1 MQTQDEVSVENVS
14 LDDLKFA
21 DEEKFRHEIEYL
33 RGRLINLES
42 FKEKFFA
49 LQKNPGQAVSSN
61 DSGDS
66 TARISQLETDL
77 KSATKLAMLSMTTT
91 GEYGAV
97 VDFFKESTAVK
108 DYQKLIDVFFRSV
121 TSYGLESTVLVHG
134 LDGDE
139 AFSQLAEHK
148 ELDIELIEKNRE
160 QGRVYEHDGMLS
172 VNYKNVSMLFRGFP
186 EDDMEKK
193 GRLHDNLVILGSGL
207 NGSIDALNLDI
218 KMGRQR
224 QNLHTIVKAIPKV
237 IDKIEQ
243 DLGTQL
249 KKTDVMCDQVI
260 VNTSQLVKGHG
271 LSGGQEKELNS
282 LLVTHKN
289 QLHKVL
295 AESIVIA
302 EQFAEIM
309 NTLERTYI
317 SSSDDAEKADETE
330 EFESKHNV
338 DEDVLF

>member
-1 MQTQDEVSVENVS
+1 MQIQDDVSVENVS

-49 LQKNPGQAVSSN
+49 LQKNPGQTVSVN
-61 DSGDS
+61 DSGDAS
-66 TARISQLETDL
+66 ARISQLEADL
-77 KSATKLAMLSMTTT
+77 KSATKMAMLSMTTT
-91 GEYGAV
+91 GEYGAI
-97 VDFFKESTAVK
+97 VDFFKESTAVQ
-108 DYQKLIDVFFRSV
+108 DYHKLIDVFLKSV
-121 TSYGLESTVLVHG
+121 TSYGLEATVLVHG

-139 AFSQLAEHK
+139 VFFQLEEHK
-148 ELDIELIEKNRE
+148 DLDIELIEKNRE

-186 EDDMEKK
+186 EDDPEKK
-193 GRLHDNLVILGSGL
+193 CRLHDNLVILGSGL
-207 NGSIDALNLDI
+207 NGAVYALNLYM

-224 QNLHTIVKAIPKV
+224 QNLRTIVKAIPKV

-249 KKTDVMCDQVI
+249 NKTDVMCDQVI
-260 VNTSQLVKGHG
+260 VNTGQLVKGQG
-271 LSGGQEKELNS
+271 LSAGKEKELGS
-282 LLVTHKN
+282 LLMTHKR
-289 QLHKVL
+289 QLHKIL

-309 NTLERTYI
+309 NTLERTYV
-317 SSSDDAEKADETE
+317 SSTDESEKPAEPE
-330 EFESKHNV
+330 EPQDKQA